1 MNPVCVRT
9 IENFTNVTWTTDG
22 VAEGNRKASFEF
34 TPDWKDPT
42 VMCSE
47 RREGRSMGTGG
58 RAGKRRGGL
67 WKVLAPFLFS
77 SMAPFNP
84 NSATQSDLEIFRSP
98 SSLYLLLTFDSRT
111 SIATHSNQSVLFL
124 LCVCAILCRRVVTK
138 QLKARHSGKHIFASI
153 TRCK

>member
-1 MNPVCVRT
+1 
-9 IENFTNVTWTTDG
+9 
-22 VAEGNRKASFEF
+22 
-34 TPDWKDPT
+34 
-42 VMCSE
+42 
-47 RREGRSMGTGG
+47 
-58 RAGKRRGGL
+58 
-67 WKVLAPFLFS
+67 
-77 SMAPFNP
+77 MAPFNP

-153 TRCK
+153 TRLRRDSSGRKGSPQGRHSPFCHSRVVPSSLDC